1 MGDLVNLKSAA
12 RRLGVHY
19 QTAYRWVRSGQL
31 VAVKVGAGYEIS
43 DAALA
48 RFEAQRAAVERAAES
63 VPDESPTAVSPG
75 AVTRSGA
82 LAALDTMLD
91 AVSLNVDPFLERA
104 TRLTVAV
111 VGDGA
116 LLTLPNEDGELGV
129 VHVAH
134 LAPHVELRMGWV
146 ARAEPYTKQF
156 ARMVAS
162 SGKSVFVPQVPQ
174 QQVRDS
180 VGPEVHE
187 YLVKGSCFSVI
198 CVPIFG
204 DDAAGALFLM
214 RDEAGRPY
222 TPDDVAFAEA
232 VATRIALART
242 QTTRQQS
249 AWNMRRRVVDAL
261 AEAACRH
268 ESVDELGC
276 SLDKIVKWTV
286 GDDTR
291 AAVAVLDLELRQRV
305 CTKPYAEL
313 LGRDPASVRGALL
326 PNLVADADQLY
337 RGLERLLKS
346 EVDFRSFEIATQT
359 TSSPVLLHCAMARR
373 PDATPWA
380 IVITAHAAVK
390 AVKA

>member
-1 MGDLVNLKSAA
+1 MNLKSAA

-63 VPDESPTAVSPG
+63 IPDESPSAVAPG
-75 AVTRSGA
+75 AISRSAA
-82 LAALDTMLD
+82 LASLDTMLD
-91 AVSLNVDPFLERA
+91 AVSLNAGPFLERA
-104 TRLTVAV
+104 TRLAVSV

-116 LLTLPNEDGELGV
+116 VLTLPGEDGTLEV
-129 VHVAH
+129 AHVAH

-146 ARAEPYTKQF
+146 AREEQGTKQF
-156 ARMVAS
+156 AKLVAS
-162 SGKSVFVPQVPQ
+162 SGRSVFVPQVPQ

-180 VGPEVHE
+180 VGPEAHE

-198 CVPIFG
+198 CVPVFG
-204 DDAAGALFLM
+204 DDAVGALFLM

-222 TPDDVAFAEA
+222 APDDVVFAEA

-242 QTTRQQS
+242 QAARQQS
-249 AWNMRRRVVDAL
+249 AWNVRRRVVESL
-261 AEAACRH
+261 SEAARDH
-268 ESVDELGC
+268 ESVDDLGC
-276 SLDKIVKWTV
+276 ALDKFLEWSV
-286 GDDTR
+286 GDDTQ

-305 CTKPYAEL
+305 CTKAYAEL

-326 PNLVADADQLY
+326 PNLVADADRLY
-337 RGLERLLKS
+337 RGLERLLTS
-346 EVDFRSFEIATQT
+346 EVDFRTFEIDARATAA
-359 TSSPVLLHCAMARR
+359 PVMLHCAMARR

-380 IVITAHAAVK
+380 IVISAHAAVK
-390 AVKA
+390 V